1 LTFGLK
7 HKAPTAV
14 RNLDNFIFIF
24 EDVPRQKDFS
34 RVYPKET
41 RIMSAA
47 HSETV
52 SINSGWPCGIS
63 AGFLIDE
70 LCADRATS
78 IDIELFQV
86 RSHVSHRPPRR
97 EYREQRACWLVGRLL
112 EEYPASTMID
122 RRQVAPSG
130 ARNCGPRAIQ
140 IRLFLLMKQ
149 H

>member
-1 LTFGLK
+1 LSGHCDKGLNGDGERLTSGLK
-7 HKAPTAV
+7 RKVPGAV
-14 RNLDNFIFIF
+14 RNLDSFIFIF

-52 SINSGWPCGIS
+52 PINSGWPRGIS
-63 AGFLIDE
+63 AGFLIAE
-70 LCADRATS
+70 LCADRAKS

-97 EYREQRACWLVGRLL
+97 EYREQRACWLVGRLF
-112 EEYPASTMID
+112 EEYPASTVID
-122 RRQVAPSG
+122 RG
-130 ARNCGPRAIQ
+130 
-140 IRLFLLMKQ
+140 
-149 H
+149 